1 MKKTIPRHRGE
12 QSMLV
17 MILACLVVIACVL
30 VLVIV
35 DQKKDHEANIRARGI
50 SIARLLAGLPSDEL
64 ARPETYQSML
74 QLVSFSQGSQ
84 DFAYAALV
92 DENGTTV
99 AEVSGPG
106 IIVPP
111 APISHEPSGWIGE
124 RELQISNSGEDVME
138 FHAPVFEESSLAGQI
153 RLGFFRPAYS
163 VVAREV
169 SIAGGLSLIVFLLAP
184 LFYFVLRREIKP
196 LATAGAELERLLEEN
211 HSRELSPA
219 NAPIG
224 AFMDRF
230 NQFVDYAQGRIR
242 ELESDRGELV
252 TSAKLISYKK
262 TRIEAVLQTL
272 PEAVMILDE
281 HGKVTYAN
289 GRVTLLLG
297 VSKEQVLSAPPRDWS
312 PSPEVTDFLA
322 RYETTTLPR
331 YANDSVQFKPRKDN
345 DRTMSIAGYPLFS
358 PNEGAITN
366 GTLIIIRDVTQECL
380 AQQSRSEFVAHLGH
394 ELKTPLNT
402 LSLYSEVLLDATGQ
416 EEAQRI
422 EAVNTIHDEVER
434 LVGLVNNLL
443 NMTRI
448 EMGSM
453 DLDKQRTRLADLLKD
468 IADNLGRAASMR
480 DIEISLEIPS
490 DLSSVDVDKE
500 LLRVAINNLI
510 SNAIKYNQA
519 GGRITIAAEEN
530 DEAIVIHV
538 TDTGLGISEA
548 DQSRVFDKFYR
559 SDSAAVRERTGH
571 GLGLALTRQIVELHD
586 GQVSVTSELGKG
598 STFSIALWKRS
609 GLVKRAI

>member
-1 MKKTIPRHRGE
+1 
-12 QSMLV
+12 MLV

-30 VLVIV
+30 GLVIV

-64 ARPETYQSML
+64 SRPETYQSML
-74 QLVSFSQGSQ
+74 QLVSFSQGSK

-92 DENGTTV
+92 DESGATI

-106 IIVPP
+106 IIVPS

-124 RELQISNSGEDVME
+124 RELAIDNTANEIME
-138 FHAPVFEESSLAGQI
+138 FHAPVFDAGSLAGQI
-153 RLGFFRPAYS
+153 RLGFFRPSYQL
-163 VVAREV
+163 VAREV

-184 LFYFVLRREIKP
+184 LFYFLLRKEIKP
-196 LATAGAELERLLEEN
+196 LAAAGEELERLLEN
-211 HSRELSPA
+211 NQSRELTA
-219 NAPIG
+219 QDAPIG

-272 PEAVMILDE
+272 PEAIIILDE
-281 HGKVTYAN
+281 HGKATYAN
-289 GRVTLLLG
+289 GRVTLLIG
-297 VSKEQVLSAPPRDWS
+297 ASKEDVLSSPPREWS
-312 PSPEVTDFLA
+312 PSPEVADFLA

-331 YANDSVQFKPRKDN
+331 YANDSVQFKPKEDS

-358 PNEGAITN
+358 PNEAAATN
-366 GTLIIIRDVTQECL
+366 GTLIIIRDVTQESL

-402 LSLYSEVLLDATGQ
+402 LSLYSEVLLDDTGQ
-416 EEAQRI
+416 DEAQRV
-422 EAVNTIHDEVER
+422 EAVNTIHDEVGR

-468 IADNLGRAASMR
+468 IADNLGRAASLR
-480 DIEISLEIPS
+480 NIDIDLELPT
-490 DLSSVDVDKE
+490 DLSPVEVDKD

-510 SNAIKYNQA
+510 SNAIKYNHP
-519 GGRITIAAEEN
+519 GGRVTIAAEEN
-530 DEAIVIHV
+530 DEAIVIQV
-538 TDTGLGISEA
+538 TDTGLGIGEA
-548 DQSRVFDKFYR
+548 DQLRVFDKFYR
-559 SDSAAVRERTGH
+559 SESSEVRERTGH